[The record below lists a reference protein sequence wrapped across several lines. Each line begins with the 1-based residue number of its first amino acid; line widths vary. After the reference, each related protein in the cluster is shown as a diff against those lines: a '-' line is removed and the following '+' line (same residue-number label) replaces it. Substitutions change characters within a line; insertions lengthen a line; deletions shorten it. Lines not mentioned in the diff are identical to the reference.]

1 MQIPILSGAY
11 SDGNADFRVSYPLNL
26 TPVAQAQGI
35 STGYLRP
42 ADGIIGFAEVTTEYV
57 SILTRDGSEIL
68 ARDGSQI
75 VARSIASTIGI
86 GPGLDRGGIEWLGT
100 LYRVMGTSLVSI
112 SAAGAVTTIGTIPG
126 TDRVIMVYSFDYLAI
141 AGDGKLFLYNGTTLT
156 QVTDPD
162 LGTVVDV
169 VWVDGYFMTTDG
181 EFLVI
186 TELNN
191 PFAVDPL
198 KYGSSEIDP
207 DPVVGLIKLRNE
219 IYAINRHTIEVFQN
233 VGTTGF
239 PFERIQGAQITRGSV
254 GVNANCAF
262 LDQIA
267 FIGGGMGEGVAVWLG
282 VNGNSVKIST
292 REIDIVLAD
301 YTEAQLALAFMETRT
316 DKDYRQLMIHLPDKT
331 LVYDGAASAVLQQP
345 VWYCYSS
352 SLDGN
357 GRYRSSKLVYAYGRW
372 NTADTQTAAF
382 GYLVDNV
389 STHWGQTVGWNFQT
403 QIIYNESRGVVV
415 HDLELVALTGRIAL
429 GADPQISTQY
439 SQDGITYSQPKFVKA
454 GKIGDRSKRLVW
466 MQQGSFRNWRLQ
478 RFSGTSDAFLS
489 FARLEARLEPLAW

>member
-1 MQIPILSGAY
+1 LQIPILSGAF
-11 SDGNADFRVSYPLNL
+11 SDGNADFRVSYPLNMV
-26 TPVAQAQGI
+26 PVVQQQGI
-35 STGYLRP
+35 SNGYLRP
-42 ADGIIGFAEVTTEYV
+42 ADGIV
-57 SILTRDGSEIL
+57 SNGT
-68 ARDGSQI
+68 
-75 VARSIASTIGI
+75 

-112 SAAGAVTTIGTIPG
+112 SEAGTVTTIGLIPG
-126 TDRVIMVYSFDYLAI
+126 TDRAIMVYSFDYLAI
-141 AGDGKLFLYNGTTLT
+141 AANGALYLYDGTTLT

-169 VWVDGYFMTTDG
+169 VWIDGYFMTTDG
-181 EFLVI
+181 ENLVI

-254 GVNANCAF
+254 GVNANCAY

-282 VNGNSVKIST
+282 VNGNSQKIST
-292 REIDIVLAD
+292 REIDIVLSGYA
-301 YTEAQLALAFMETRT
+301 ESQLAAALMETRT
-316 DKDYRQLMIHLPDKT
+316 DRDHRQLLIHLPDKT
-331 LVYDGAASAVLQQP
+331 LVYDGASSAGAQQP
-345 VWYCYSS
+345 VWYCLSS
-352 SLDGN
+352 SLDGV
-357 GRYRSSKLVYAYGRW
+357 GEYRSSKLVYAYNRW
-372 NTADTQTAAF
+372 NTADTLTNQF
-382 GYLVDNV
+382 GYLVDDV
-389 STHWGQTVGWNFQT
+389 STHWGQPIAWNFQT

-415 HDLELVALTGRIAL
+415 HDLELVALTGRVAL
-429 GADPQISTQY
+429 GADPQISTSY
-439 SQDGITYSQPKFVKA
+439 SQDGVTYSQPKFIRA

-466 MQQGSFRNWRLQ
+466 MQQGAFRNWRLQ

>member
-42 ADGIIGFAEVTTEYV
+42 ADGI
-57 SILTRDGSEIL
+57 
-68 ARDGSQI
+68 
-75 VARSIASTIGI
+75 VANGT
-86 GPGLDRGGIEWLGT
+86 GPGLDRGGVEWNNI

-112 SAAGAVTTIGTIPG
+112 SATGVVTTIGSIPG
-126 TDRVIMVYSFDYLAI
+126 SDRCILVYSFEYLAI
-141 AGDGKLFLYNGTTLT
+141 AGDGKLYLYDGTTLT

-219 IYAINRHTIEVFQN
+219 IYAVNRHTIEVFQN

-292 REIDIVLAD
+292 REIDIVLSD

-316 DKDYRQLMIHLPDKT
+316 DRDYRQLMIHLADKT

-352 SLDGN
+352 SLDGV
-357 GRYRSSKLVYAYGRW
+357 GRYRSSRLVYAYGRW
-372 NTADTQTAAF
+372 NTGDTQSNAI
-382 GYLVDNV
+382 GYLVDDV

-415 HDLELVALTGRIAL
+415 HDLELVALTGRVAL
-429 GADPQISTQY
+429 GADPQISTSY
-439 SQDGITYSQPKFVKA
+439 SQDGITYSQQKFIRA

>member
-26 TPVAQAQGI
+26 TPVVQQQGI
-35 STGYLRP
+35 SNGYLRP
-42 ADGIIGFAEVTTEYV
+42 GDGI
-57 SILTRDGSEIL
+57 
-68 ARDGSQI
+68 
-75 VARSIASTIGI
+75 VANGT
-86 GPGLDRGGIEWLGT
+86 GPGLDRGGIEWDSI

-112 SAAGAVTTIGTIPG
+112 SDAGVVTTIGTIPG

-141 AGDGKLFLYNGTTLT
+141 AANGGLYLYDGATLA

-207 DPVVGLIKLRNE
+207 DLIVGLIKLRNE
-219 IYAINRHTIEVFQN
+219 IYAVNRHTIEVFQN

-239 PFERIQGAQITRGSV
+239 PFERIAGAQITRGSV
-254 GVNANCAF
+254 GVNANCAY

-267 FIGGGMGEGVAVWLG
+267 FIGGGMGEGIAVWLG
-282 VNGNSVKIST
+282 ANGNSQKIST
-292 REIDIVLAD
+292 REIDIVLSG
-301 YTEAQLALAFMETRT
+301 YTETQLAASFMETRT
-316 DKDYRQLMIHLPDKT
+316 DRDHRQLLIHLPDKC
-331 LVYDGAASAVLQQP
+331 LVYDGASSAGAQQP
-345 VWYCYSS
+345 VWYCLSS
-352 SLDGN
+352 SLN
-357 GRYRSSKLVYAYGRW
+357 GVGAYRSSRLVYAYNRW
-372 NTADTQTAAF
+372 NTGDTQSASF
-382 GYLVDNV
+382 GYLVDDIA
-389 STHWGQTVGWNFQT
+389 THWGQTIGWNFQT

-415 HDLELVALTGRIAL
+415 HDLELIALTGRVAL
-429 GADPQISTQY
+429 GADPQISTSY
-439 SQDGITYSQPKFVKA
+439 SQDGVTYSQPKFIRA

-478 RFSGTSDAFLS
+478 RFAGTSDAFLS
-489 FARLEARLEPLAW
+489 FARLEARLEQLAW

>member
-1 MQIPILSGAY
+1 MTQIPILSGAF

-42 ADGIIGFAEVTTEYV
+42 ADGIVTDYEETTPT
-57 SILTRDGSEIL
+57 ITARDGSEIL
-68 ARDGSQI
+68 TRNG
-75 VARSIASTIGI
+75 STITGRTTNNNRGI
-86 GPGLDRGGIEWLGT
+86 GPGLDRGGIEWNNI
-100 LYRVMGTSLVSI
+100 LYRVMGTSLVRI
-112 SAAGAVTTIGTIPG
+112 SAAGVVTTIGTIPG
-126 TDRVIMVYSFDYLAI
+126 SDRCILVYSFDYLAI
-141 AGDGKLFLYNGTTLT
+141 AGDGKLFLYDGTTLT

-219 IYAINRHTIEVFQN
+219 IYAVNRHTIEVFQN

-267 FIGGGMGEGVAVWLG
+267 FIGGGMGEGIAVWLG

-292 REIDIVLAD
+292 REIDIVLSD

-316 DKDYRQLMIHLPDKT
+316 DRDYRQLLIHLPDKC

-352 SLDGN
+352 SLDGV
-357 GRYRSSKLVYAYGRW
+357 GRYRSSRLVYAYGRW
-372 NTADTQTAAF
+372 NTGDTQSAAF
-382 GYLVDNV
+382 GYLVDDV

-415 HDLELVALTGRIAL
+415 HDLELVALTGRVAL
-429 GADPQISTQY
+429 GADPQISTSY
-439 SQDGITYSQPKFVKA
+439 SQDGVTYSQQKFIRA

-466 MQQGSFRNWRLQ
+466 MQQGGFRNWRLQ

>member
-1 MQIPILSGAY
+1 MQIPILSGAF

-42 ADGIIGFAEVTTEYV
+42 ADGI
-57 SILTRDGSEIL
+57 L
-68 ARDGSQI
+68 ANG
-75 VARSIASTIGI
+75 T
-86 GPGLDRGGIEWLGT
+86 GPGLDRGGIEWNGI

-112 SAAGAVTTIGTIPG
+112 SAAGAVTVLGTIPG
-126 TDRVIMVYSFDYLAI
+126 SDRCILVYSFDYLAI

-267 FIGGGMGEGVAVWLG
+267 FIGGGMGEGIAVWLG

-292 REIDIVLAD
+292 REIDIVLSD
-301 YTEAQLALAFMETRT
+301 YTEAQLALAFMEVRT
-316 DKDYRQLMIHLPDKT
+316 DRDYRQLLIHLADKT

-352 SLDGN
+352 SLDGV
-357 GRYRSSKLVYAYGRW
+357 GRYRSSRLVYAYGRW
-372 NTADTQTAAF
+372 NTGDTQSAAF
-382 GYLVDNV
+382 GYLVDDV
-389 STHWGQTVGWNFQT
+389 STHWGQTVGWSFQT

-415 HDLELVALTGRIAL
+415 HDLELVALTGRVAL
-429 GADPQISTQY
+429 GADPQISTSY
-439 SQDGITYSQPKFVKA
+439 SQDGITYSQQKFIKA

>member
-1 MQIPILSGAY
+1 MTQIPILSGAY
-11 SDGNADFRVSYPLNL
+11 SDGNADFRVSYPVNMV
-26 TPVAQAQGI
+26 PVAQPQGI
-35 STGYLRP
+35 SSGYLRP
-42 ADGIIGFAEVTTEYV
+42 ADGIVQQGT
-57 SILTRDGSEIL
+57 
-68 ARDGSQI
+68 
-75 VARSIASTIGI
+75 
-86 GPGLDRGGIEWLGT
+86 GPGLDRGGIEWNNI

-112 SAAGAVTTIGTIPG
+112 SATGVVTTLGTIPG

-141 AGDGKLFLYNGTTLT
+141 AGDGKLFLYDGTTLT

-162 LGTVVDV
+162 LRTVVDV

-219 IYAINRHTIEVFQN
+219 VYAVNRHTIEVFQN

-239 PFERIQGAQITRGSV
+239 PFERITGAQITRGSV

-262 LDQIA
+262 IDQIA
-267 FIGGGMGEGVAVWLG
+267 FIGGGMGEGIAVWLG

-292 REIDIVLAD
+292 REIDILLSE

-316 DKDYRQLMIHLPDKT
+316 DRDHRQLLIHLPDKT
-331 LVYDGAASAVLQQP
+331 LVYDAVTTAALGQP
-345 VWYCYSS
+345 VWYVLTS
-352 SLDGN
+352 SLTGV
-357 GRYRSSKLVYAYGRW
+357 GQYRSSKLVYAYGRW
-372 NTADTQTAAF
+372 NTCDTQTNRI
-382 GYLVDNV
+382 GYLVDNI
-389 STHWGQTVGWNFQT
+389 STHWGEKVGWSFAT
-403 QIIYNESRGVVV
+403 QIIYNEGRGVIV
-415 HDLELVALTGRIAL
+415 HDLELVALTGRVAL
-429 GADPQISTQY
+429 GEDPTISTQY
-439 SQDGITYSQPKFVKA
+439 SDDGVTYSQRKFIRA
-454 GKIGDRSKRLVW
+454 GKIGDRAKRLLW
-466 MQQGSFRNWRLQ
+466 MQQGALRNWRVQ
-478 RFSGTSDAFLS
+478 RFTGDSDAFLS

>member
-11 SDGNADFRVSYPLNL
+11 SDSNADFRVSYPLNL
-26 TPVAQAQGI
+26 IPVAQPQGI

-42 ADGIIGFAEVTTEYV
+42 ADGIV
-57 SILTRDGSEIL
+57 SNGT
-68 ARDGSQI
+68 
-75 VARSIASTIGI
+75 
-86 GPGLDRGGIEWLGT
+86 GPGIDRGGIEWNNI

-112 SAAGAVTTIGTIPG
+112 SATGVVTTLGTIPG

-141 AGDGKLFLYNGTTLT
+141 AGDGKLFLYDGTTLT

-181 EFLVI
+181 EFLII

-219 IYAINRHTIEVFQN
+219 VYAVNRHTIEVFQN

-267 FIGGGMGEGVAVWLG
+267 FLGGGMGEGIAVWLG
-282 VNGNSVKIST
+282 VNGNSTKIST
-292 REIDIVLAD
+292 REIDTLLAG
-301 YTEAQLALAFMETRT
+301 YTEAELASAFMETRT
-316 DKDYRQLMIHLPDKT
+316 DKDHRQLLIHLADKT
-331 LVYDGAASAVLQQP
+331 LVYDGATSAALQQP
-345 VWYCYSS
+345 VWYILSS

-357 GRYRSSKLVYAYGRW
+357 GRYRSTRLVYAYGRW
-372 NTADTQTAAF
+372 NTADTASNQI
-382 GYLVDNV
+382 GYLVDNI
-389 STHWGQTVGWNFQT
+389 STHWGATVGWNFQT
-403 QIIYNESRGVVV
+403 QIIYNEGRGVLV
-415 HDLELVALTGRIAL
+415 HDLELVALTGRVAL
-429 GADPQISTQY
+429 GEDPRISSQY
-439 SQDGITYSQPKFVKA
+439 SEDGVTYSQPKFIRA

-466 MQQGSFRNWRLQ
+466 MQQGAFRNWRLQ

>member
-1 MQIPILSGAY
+1 LQIPILSGAY

-42 ADGIIGFAEVTTEYV
+42 ADGIV
-57 SILTRDGSEIL
+57 SNGT
-68 ARDGSQI
+68 
-75 VARSIASTIGI
+75 
-86 GPGLDRGGIEWLGT
+86 GPGLDRGGIEWNNI
-100 LYRVMGTSLVSI
+100 LYRVMGTSLVRI
-112 SAAGAVTTIGTIPG
+112 SATGVVTTIGTIPG
-126 TDRVIMVYSFDYLAI
+126 TDRCILVYSFDYLAI
-141 AGDGKLFLYNGTTLT
+141 AGDGKLFLYDGTTLT

-219 IYAINRHTIEVFQN
+219 IYAVNRHTIEVFQN

-292 REIDIVLAD
+292 REIDIVLSD

-316 DKDYRQLMIHLPDKT
+316 DRDYRQLMIHLPDKC

-352 SLDGN
+352 SLDGV
-357 GRYRSSKLVYAYGRW
+357 GRYRSSRLVYAYGRW
-372 NTADTQTAAF
+372 NTGDTQTAAI
-382 GYLVDNV
+382 GYLVDDI

-403 QIIYNESRGVVV
+403 QIVYNESRGVVV
-415 HDLELVALTGRIAL
+415 HDLELVALTGRVAL
-429 GADPQISTQY
+429 GADPQISTSY
-439 SQDGITYSQPKFVKA
+439 SQDGITYSQQKFIRA

>member
-1 MQIPILSGAY
+1 MQARGATSLQIPILSGAY

-26 TPVAQAQGI
+26 VPVVQAQGI
-35 STGYLRP
+35 SNGYLRP
-42 ADGIIGFAEVTTEYV
+42 ADGI
-57 SILTRDGSEIL
+57 
-68 ARDGSQI
+68 
-75 VARSIASTIGI
+75 VANGT
-86 GPGLDRGGIEWLGT
+86 GPGLDRGGIEWNNV

-112 SAAGAVTTIGTIPG
+112 SSTGAVTTIGTIPG
-126 TDRVIMVYSFDYLAI
+126 SDRAIMVYSFDYLAI
-141 AGDGKLFLYNGTTLT
+141 AANGSLYLYDGTTLA
-156 QVTDPD
+156 QNTDPD

-219 IYAINRHTIEVFQN
+219 IYAVNRHTIEVFQN

-239 PFERIQGAQITRGSV
+239 PFERIAGAQITRGSV
-254 GVNANCAF
+254 GVNANCMF

-267 FIGGGMGEGVAVWLG
+267 FIGGGMGEGIAVWLG
-282 VNGNSVKIST
+282 VNGNSQKIST

-301 YTEAQLALAFMETRT
+301 YTEAQLAASFMETRT
-316 DKDYRQLMIHLPDKT
+316 DRDHRQLLIHLPDKT
-331 LVYDGAASAVLQQP
+331 LVYDGAASAAVQQP
-345 VWYCYSS
+345 VWYCLSS
-352 SLDGN
+352 SLSGV
-357 GRYRSSKLVYAYGRW
+357 GAYRSSKLVYAYGRW
-372 NTADTQTAAF
+372 NTGDTQSASF
-382 GYLVDNV
+382 GYLVDDI
-389 STHWGQTVGWNFQT
+389 STHWGQAVGWNFQT

-415 HDLELVALTGRIAL
+415 HELELVALTGRVAL
-429 GADPQISTQY
+429 GADPQISTSY
-439 SQDGITYSQPKFVKA
+439 SQDGVTYSQQKFIHA

-466 MQQGSFRNWRLQ
+466 LQQGAFRNWRLQ
-478 RFSGTSDAFLS
+478 RFGGTSDAFLS

>member
-11 SDGNADFRVSYPLNL
+11 SDGNADFRVSYPLNMV
-26 TPVAQAQGI
+26 PVVQSQGI
-35 STGYLRP
+35 SAGYLRP
-42 ADGIIGFAEVTTEYV
+42 GDGI
-57 SILTRDGSEIL
+57 
-68 ARDGSQI
+68 
-75 VARSIASTIGI
+75 VASGT
-86 GPGLDRGGIEWLGT
+86 GPGLDRGGIEWNGI

-112 SAAGAVTTIGTIPG
+112 NEAGVVTTIGTIPG
-126 TDRVIMVYSFDYLAI
+126 TGRVIMVYSFDYLAI
-141 AGDGKLFLYNGTTLT
+141 AADGGLYLYDGSTLA
-156 QVTDPD
+156 QNTDPD

-207 DPVVGLIKLRNE
+207 DPVIGLIKLRNE
-219 IYAINRHTIEVFQN
+219 IYAVNRNTIEVFQN

-239 PFERIQGAQITRGSV
+239 PFQRIAGAQITRGSI

-267 FIGGGMGEGVAVWLG
+267 FIGGGMNEGSAVWLG
-282 VNGNSVKIST
+282 ANGNSVKIST
-292 REIDIVLAD
+292 REIDIVLAS
-301 YTEAQLALAFMETRT
+301 YSEAQLSAAFLETRT
-316 DKDYRQLMIHLPDKT
+316 DRDHRQLLIHLPDRT
-331 LVYDGAASAVLQQP
+331 LVYDGASSQAAQQP
-345 VWYCYSS
+345 VWYTLSS
-352 SLDGN
+352 SIDGM
-357 GRYRSSKLVYAYGRW
+357 GAWRSSRLVYAYNRW
-372 NTADTQTAAF
+372 NTADTQSSQF
-382 GYLVDNV
+382 GYLVDDIA
-389 STHWGQTVGWNFQT
+389 THWGEAIGWNFQT

-415 HDLELVALTGRIAL
+415 HELELVALTGRVAL

-439 SQDGITYSQPKFVKA
+439 SQDGVTYSQPKWIRA

-466 MQQGSFRNWRLQ
+466 LQQGAFRNWRLQ

>member
-1 MQIPILSGAY
+1 LQIPILSGAY
-11 SDGNADFRVSYPLNL
+11 SDGNADFRVSYPLNMV
-26 TPVAQAQGI
+26 PVVQQQGI
-35 STGYLRP
+35 SNGYLRP
-42 ADGIIGFAEVTTEYV
+42 ADGIV
-57 SILTRDGSEIL
+57 SNGT
-68 ARDGSQI
+68 
-75 VARSIASTIGI
+75 
-86 GPGLDRGGIEWLGT
+86 GPGLDRGGIEWNGV
-100 LYRVMGTSLVSI
+100 LYRVMGTNLVSI
-112 SAAGAVTTIGTIPG
+112 SATGVVTTIGTIPG
-126 TDRVIMVYSFDYLAI
+126 TNRAIMVYSFDYLAI
-141 AGDGKLFLYNGTTLT
+141 AADGALYLYDGATLT

-219 IYAINRHTIEVFQN
+219 IYAVNRHTIEVFQN

-239 PFERIQGAQITRGSV
+239 PFERIAGAQITRGSV
-254 GVNANCAF
+254 GVNANCAY

-267 FIGGGMGEGVAVWLG
+267 FIGGGMGEGIAVWLG
-282 VNGNSVKIST
+282 SNGNSQKIST
-292 REIDIVLAD
+292 REIDLVLGE
-301 YTEAQLALAFMETRT
+301 YTETQLAAAFMEPRT
-316 DKDYRQLMIHLPDKT
+316 DKDHRQLLIHLPDKT
-331 LVYDGAASAVLQQP
+331 LVYDAASSAGAQQP
-345 VWYCYSS
+345 VWYTLSS
-352 SLDGN
+352 SLDGT
-357 GRYRSSKLVYAYGRW
+357 GEYRSSRLVYAYNRW
-372 NTADTQTAAF
+372 NTADTQSSSF
-382 GYLVDNV
+382 GYLVDNIA
-389 STHWGQTVGWNFQT
+389 THWGQTVGWSFQT

-415 HDLELVALTGRIAL
+415 HDLELVALTGRVAL
-429 GADPQISTQY
+429 GADPQISTSY
-439 SQDGITYSQPKFVKA
+439 SQDGVTYSQPKFIKA

-466 MQQGSFRNWRLQ
+466 MQQGAFRNWRLQ

>member
-26 TPVAQAQGI
+26 TPVVQPQGI
-35 STGYLRP
+35 SNGYLRP
-42 ADGIIGFAEVTTEYV
+42 ADGIVQQGT
-57 SILTRDGSEIL
+57 
-68 ARDGSQI
+68 
-75 VARSIASTIGI
+75 
-86 GPGLDRGGIEWLGT
+86 GPGLDRGGIEWNNI

-112 SAAGAVTTIGTIPG
+112 SATGVVTTIGTIPG

-141 AGDGKLFLYNGTTLT
+141 AGDGKLYLYNGTTLT

-181 EFLVI
+181 TSLVI

-219 IYAINRHTIEVFQN
+219 IHAVNRHTIEVFQN
-233 VGTTGF
+233 VGTSGF
-239 PFERIQGAQITRGSV
+239 PFERIAGAQITKGSV
-254 GVNANCAF
+254 GVNANCMF
-262 LDQIA
+262 LEQVA
-267 FIGGGMGEGVAVWLG
+267 FIGSGIGEGNAVWLG
-282 VNGNSVKIST
+282 ANGNATKIST
-292 REIDIVLAD
+292 REIDIILAG
-301 YTEAQLALAFMETRT
+301 YTEAQLALAFMEART
-316 DKDYRQLMIHLPDKT
+316 DRDHRQLLIHLPDKT
-331 LVYDGAASAVLQQP
+331 LVYDGASSAAAQTP
-345 VWYCYSS
+345 IWYTLSS
-352 SLDGN
+352 SLDGT
-357 GRYRSSKLVYAYGRW
+357 GAYRSSQLIYAYGRW
-372 NTADTQTAAF
+372 NTGDTQSSQF
-382 GYLVDNV
+382 GYLVDDIA
-389 STHWGQTVGWNFQT
+389 THWGQTIGWNFQT
-403 QIIYNESRGVVV
+403 QIIYNEGRGVII
-415 HDLELVALTGRIAL
+415 HNLELVALTGRVAL
-429 GADPQISTQY
+429 GADPQIQTQY
-439 SQDGITYSQPKFVKA
+439 SQDGVTYSQPKWVKA

-466 MQQGSFRNWRLQ
+466 MQQGAFRNWRLQ

>member
-11 SDGNADFRVSYPLNL
+11 SDGNADFRVSYPLNMV
-26 TPVAQAQGI
+26 PVVQQQGI
-35 STGYLRP
+35 SNGYLRP
-42 ADGIIGFAEVTTEYV
+42 ADGIV
-57 SILTRDGSEIL
+57 SNGT
-68 ARDGSQI
+68 
-75 VARSIASTIGI
+75 

-112 SAAGAVTTIGTIPG
+112 SEAGTVTTIGTITG
-126 TDRVIMVYSFDYLAI
+126 TDRAIMVYSFDYLAI
-141 AGDGKLFLYNGTTLT
+141 AADGKLYLYDGTTLA
-156 QVTDPD
+156 QNTDPD
-162 LGTVVDV
+162 LGTVIDV

-219 IYAINRHTIEVFQN
+219 VYAVNRHTVEVFQN
-233 VGTTGF
+233 VGTSGF
-239 PFERIQGAQITRGSV
+239 PFERIAGAQITRGSV
-254 GVNANCAF
+254 GVNANCAY

-282 VNGNSVKIST
+282 VNGNSQKIST
-292 REIDIVLAD
+292 REIDIVLSG
-301 YTEAQLALAFMETRT
+301 YTEAQLAASFMETRT
-316 DKDYRQLMIHLPDKT
+316 DRDHRQLLIHLPDKC
-331 LVYDGAASAVLQQP
+331 LVYDGASSAGAQQP
-345 VWYCYSS
+345 VWYCLSS
-352 SLDGN
+352 SLN
-357 GRYRSSKLVYAYGRW
+357 GVGAYRSSRLVYAYNRW
-372 NTADTQTAAF
+372 NTGDTASSAF
-382 GYLVDNV
+382 GYLVDDI
-389 STHWGQTVGWNFQT
+389 STHWGQAIGWSFQT

-415 HDLELVALTGRIAL
+415 HELELVALTGRVAL
-429 GADPQISTQY
+429 GADPQIQTSY
-439 SQDGITYSQPKFVKA
+439 SQDGVTYSQQKFIRA

-466 MQQGSFRNWRLQ
+466 MQQGAFRNWRLQ

>member
-26 TPVAQAQGI
+26 TPVVQSQGI

-42 ADGIIGFAEVTTEYV
+42 ADGIISNGT
-57 SILTRDGSEIL
+57 
-68 ARDGSQI
+68 
-75 VARSIASTIGI
+75 
-86 GPGLDRGGIEWLGT
+86 GPGLDRGGIEWNNV

-112 SAAGAVTTIGTIPG
+112 SSTGVVTTIGTIPG
-126 TDRVIMVYSFDYLAI
+126 SDRAIMVYSFDYLAI
-141 AGDGKLFLYNGTTLT
+141 AANGSLYLYDGTTLA
-156 QVTDPD
+156 QNTDPD

-219 IYAINRHTIEVFQN
+219 IYAVNRHTIEVFQN

-239 PFERIQGAQITRGSV
+239 PFERIAGAQITRGSV
-254 GVNANCAF
+254 GVNANCMF

-267 FIGGGMGEGVAVWLG
+267 FIGGGMGEGIAVWLG
-282 VNGNSVKIST
+282 ANGNSQKIST
-292 REIDIVLAD
+292 REIDIVLSG
-301 YTEAQLALAFMETRT
+301 YTEAQLAASFMETRT
-316 DKDYRQLMIHLPDKT
+316 DRDHRQLLIHLPDKC
-331 LVYDGAASAVLQQP
+331 LVYDGASSAGAQQP
-345 VWYCYSS
+345 VWYCLSS
-352 SLDGN
+352 SLDGTSA
-357 GRYRSSKLVYAYGRW
+357 YRSSRLVYAYGRW
-372 NTADTQTAAF
+372 NTGDTQSSSF
-382 GYLVDNV
+382 GYLVDDI
-389 STHWGQTVGWNFQT
+389 STHWGQAIGWNFQT

-415 HDLELVALTGRIAL
+415 HDLELVALTGRVAL
-429 GADPQISTQY
+429 GADPQISTSY
-439 SQDGITYSQPKFVKA
+439 SQDGVTYSQPKFIRA

>member
-1 MQIPILSGAY
+1 M
-11 SDGNADFRVSYPLNL
+11 
-26 TPVAQAQGI
+26 
-35 STGYLRP
+35 RP
-42 ADGIIGFAEVTTEYV
+42 ADGIISNGT
-57 SILTRDGSEIL
+57 
-68 ARDGSQI
+68 
-75 VARSIASTIGI
+75 
-86 GPGLDRGGIEWLGT
+86 GPGLDRGGVEWNNV

-112 SAAGAVTTIGTIPG
+112 SSTGAVTTIGTIPG
-126 TDRVIMVYSFDYLAI
+126 TDRAIMVYSFDYLAI
-141 AGDGKLFLYNGTTLT
+141 AANGSLYLYDGTTLA
-156 QVTDPD
+156 QNTDPD

-219 IYAINRHTIEVFQN
+219 IYAVNRHTIEVFQN

-239 PFERIQGAQITRGSV
+239 PFERIAGAQITRGSV
-254 GVNANCAF
+254 GVNANCMF

-267 FIGGGMGEGVAVWLG
+267 FIGGGMGEGIAVWLG
-282 VNGNSVKIST
+282 VNGNSQKIST

-301 YTEAQLALAFMETRT
+301 YTEAQLAASFMETRT
-316 DKDYRQLMIHLPDKT
+316 DRDHRQLLIHLPDKT
-331 LVYDGAASAVLQQP
+331 LVYDGAASAAVQQP
-345 VWYCYSS
+345 VWYCLSS
-352 SLDGN
+352 SLSGV
-357 GRYRSSKLVYAYGRW
+357 GAYRSSKLVYAYGRW
-372 NTADTQTAAF
+372 NTGDTQSASF
-382 GYLVDNV
+382 GYLVDDI

-415 HDLELVALTGRIAL
+415 HELELVALTGRVAL
-429 GADPQISTQY
+429 GADPQISTSY
-439 SQDGITYSQPKFVKA
+439 SQDGVTYSQQKFIHA

-466 MQQGSFRNWRLQ
+466 LQQGAFRNWRLQ
-478 RFSGTSDAFLS
+478 RFGGTSDAFLS

>member
-11 SDGNADFRVSYPLNL
+11 SDGNADFRVSYPLNMV
-26 TPVAQAQGI
+26 PVVQPQGI
-35 STGYLRP
+35 SNGYLRP
-42 ADGIIGFAEVTTEYV
+42 ADGIV
-57 SILTRDGSEIL
+57 SNGT
-68 ARDGSQI
+68 
-75 VARSIASTIGI
+75 
-86 GPGLDRGGIEWLGT
+86 GPGLDRGGIEWNGI
-100 LYRVMGTSLVSI
+100 LYRVMGTNLVSI
-112 SAAGAVTTIGTIPG
+112 SATGVVTTIGTIPG
-126 TDRVIMVYSFDYLAI
+126 TNRAIMVYSFDYLAI
-141 AGDGKLFLYNGTTLT
+141 AADGALYLYDGATLT

-169 VWVDGYFMTTDG
+169 VWIDGYFMTTDG
-181 EFLVI
+181 QSLVI

-219 IYAINRHTIEVFQN
+219 IYAVNRHTVEVFQN

-239 PFERIQGAQITRGSV
+239 PFERIAGAQITRGSV
-254 GVNANCAF
+254 GVNANCAY

-267 FIGGGMGEGVAVWLG
+267 FIGGGMGEGIAVWLG
-282 VNGNSVKIST
+282 ANGNSQKIST
-292 REIDIVLAD
+292 REIDIVLSG
-301 YTEAQLALAFMETRT
+301 YTEAQLAASFMETRT
-316 DKDYRQLMIHLPDKT
+316 DKDHRQLLIHLPDKC
-331 LVYDGAASAVLQQP
+331 LVYDGASSAGAQQP
-345 VWYCYSS
+345 VWYCLSS

-357 GRYRSSKLVYAYGRW
+357 GPYRSSRLVYAYNRW
-372 NTADTQTAAF
+372 NTGDTQSNAF

-389 STHWGQTVGWNFQT
+389 STHWGQAIGWNFQT
-403 QIIYNESRGVVV
+403 QIVYNESRGVVV
-415 HDLELVALTGRIAL
+415 HDLELVALTGRVAL
-429 GADPQISTQY
+429 GVDPQISTSY
-439 SQDGITYSQPKFVKA
+439 SQDGITYSQPKFIKA

-466 MQQGSFRNWRLQ
+466 MQQGAFRNWRLQ

>member
-1 MQIPILSGAY
+1 VQIPILSGAY

-42 ADGIIGFAEVTTEYV
+42 ADGIVGFEVITDYQIV
-57 SILTRDGSEIL
+57 ARDGSLILTRDGS
-68 ARDGSQI
+68 QI
-75 VARSIASTIGI
+75 AARSTSNGLGI
-86 GPGLDRGGIEWLGT
+86 GPGLDRGGIEWNNI

-112 SAAGAVTTIGTIPG
+112 SAAGAVTVLGTIPG
-126 TDRVIMVYSFDYLAI
+126 TDRCILVYSFDYLAI
-141 AGDGKLFLYNGTTLT
+141 AGDGKLYLYNGTTLT

-181 EFLVI
+181 EFLII

-267 FIGGGMGEGVAVWLG
+267 FIGGGMGEGIAVWLG

-316 DKDYRQLMIHLPDKT
+316 DRDYRQLLIHLPDKT

-352 SLDGN
+352 SLDGV
-357 GRYRSSKLVYAYGRW
+357 GRYRSSRLVYAYGRW
-372 NTADTQTAAF
+372 NTGDTQSNAF
-382 GYLVDNV
+382 GYLVDDI

-403 QIIYNESRGVVV
+403 QIVYNESRGVVV
-415 HDLELVALTGRIAL
+415 HDLELVALTGRVAL
-429 GADPQISTQY
+429 GADPRISTSY
-439 SQDGITYSQPKFVKA
+439 SQDGITYSQQKFIRA

>member
-42 ADGIIGFAEVTTEYV
+42 ADGI
-57 SILTRDGSEIL
+57 
-68 ARDGSQI
+68 
-75 VARSIASTIGI
+75 VANGT
-86 GPGLDRGGIEWLGT
+86 GPGLDRGGVEWNNV

-112 SAAGAVTTIGTIPG
+112 SATGVVTTIGTIPG
-126 TDRVIMVYSFDYLAI
+126 SDRCILVYSFDYLAI
-141 AGDGKLFLYNGTTLT
+141 AGDGKLFLYNGTTLA

-267 FIGGGMGEGVAVWLG
+267 FIGGGMGEGIAVWLG

-292 REIDIVLAD
+292 REIDIVLSD

-316 DKDYRQLMIHLPDKT
+316 DRDYRQLLIHLPDKC

-352 SLDGN
+352 SLDGV
-357 GRYRSSKLVYAYGRW
+357 GRYRSSRLVYAYGRW
-372 NTADTQTAAF
+372 NTGDTQTAAF
-382 GYLVDNV
+382 GYLVDDV

-403 QIIYNESRGVVV
+403 QIVYNESRGVVV
-415 HDLELVALTGRIAL
+415 HDLELVALTGRVAL
-429 GADPQISTQY
+429 GADPQISTSY
-439 SQDGITYSQPKFVKA
+439 SQDGVTYSQPKFIKA

>member
-11 SDGNADFRVSYPLNL
+11 SDSNADFRVSYPLNL
-26 TPVAQAQGI
+26 TPVAQPQGI

-42 ADGIIGFAEVTTEYV
+42 ADGI
-57 SILTRDGSEIL
+57 
-68 ARDGSQI
+68 
-75 VARSIASTIGI
+75 VANGT
-86 GPGLDRGGIEWLGT
+86 GPGLDRGGIEWDNV

-112 SAAGAVTTIGTIPG
+112 SATGVVTTLGTIPG
-126 TDRVIMVYSFDYLAI
+126 ADRVIMTYSFDYLAI
-141 AGDGKLFLYNGTTLT
+141 AGDGKLFLYDGTILT

-219 IYAINRHTIEVFQN
+219 VYAVNRHTIEVFQN

-267 FIGGGMGEGVAVWLG
+267 FLGGGMGEGIAVWLG
-282 VNGNSVKIST
+282 VNGNSTKIST
-292 REIDIVLAD
+292 REIDTLLAG
-301 YTEAQLALAFMETRT
+301 YTEAELALAFMETRT
-316 DKDYRQLMIHLPDKT
+316 DKDYRQLLIHLADKT
-331 LVYDGAASAVLQQP
+331 LVYDGAASAALQQP
-345 VWYCYSS
+345 VWYILSS
-352 SLDGN
+352 SLDGE
-357 GRYRSSKLVYAYGRW
+357 GRYRSSRLVYAYGRW
-372 NTADTQTAAF
+372 NTADTQSAQI

-389 STHWGQTVGWNFQT
+389 STHWGQTVGWQFQT
-403 QIIYNESRGVVV
+403 QIIYNEGRGAVI
-415 HDLELVALTGRIAL
+415 HDLELVALTGRVAL
-429 GADPQISTQY
+429 GEDPYISTQY
-439 SQDGITYSQPKFVKA
+439 SEDGVTYSQHKFIKA
-454 GKIGDRSKRLVW
+454 GKIGDRAKRLMW
-466 MQQGSFRNWRLQ
+466 MQQGAFRNWRLQ

>member
-26 TPVAQAQGI
+26 TPVAQTQGI

-42 ADGIIGFAEVTTEYV
+42 ADGIVGFEVITDYQ
-57 SILTRDGSEIL
+57 ILTRDGSEIL
-68 ARDGSQI
+68 ARDGSKI
-75 VARSIASTIGI
+75 AARSTSNGLGV
-86 GPGLDRGGIEWLGT
+86 GPGLDRGGIEWNNI
-100 LYRVMGTSLVSI
+100 LYRVMGTSLVRI
-112 SAAGAVTTIGTIPG
+112 SAAGAVTVLGTIPG
-126 TDRVIMVYSFDYLAI
+126 TDRCILVYSFDYLAI
-141 AGDGKLFLYNGTTLT
+141 AGDGKLFLYDGATLT

-162 LGTVVDV
+162 LGTVIDV

-181 EFLVI
+181 TSLVI

-207 DPVVGLIKLRNE
+207 DPIVGLIKLRNE
-219 IYAINRHTIEVFQN
+219 VYAINRHTIEVFQN

-267 FIGGGMGEGVAVWLG
+267 FIGSGMGEGIAVWLG

-292 REIDIVLAD
+292 REVDIVLAD

-316 DKDYRQLMIHLPDKT
+316 DRDYRQLLIHLPDKT
-331 LVYDGAASAVLQQP
+331 LVYDGATSTMLQQP

-372 NTADTQTAAF
+372 NTGDTQSNAI

-389 STHWGQTVGWNFQT
+389 STHWGQTVGWQFET
-403 QIIYNESRGVVV
+403 QIIYNEGRSVIV
-415 HDLELVALTGRIAL
+415 HDLELVALTGRVAL
-429 GADPQISTQY
+429 GADPRIQTQY
-439 SQDGITYSQPKFVKA
+439 SQDGITYSQPKFIRA

-466 MQQGSFRNWRLQ
+466 MQQGGFRNWRLQ

-489 FARLEARLEPLAW
+489 FARLEARVEPLAW